1 MIEIPWWEKRVAPH
15 FPYPQCP
22 HTWVCHMESSLHL
35 SIYVAAATYSNFITF
50 LLNFQQ
56 ICDLP
61 LGPYT
66 PLFHRMNKFSGHIQT
81 LLKAQNLK
89 KISKTNNKQ
98 ADSVCVIKK
107 KTQKIRVSTLSENN
121 FCKVSLTHYWR
132 VNLIQAV

>member
-1 MIEIPWWEKRVAPH
+1 MAPH

-66 PLFHRMNKFSGHIQT
+66 PLFHRMSKFSGHIQT
-81 LLKAQNLK
+81 LLKAQNL
-89 KISKTNNKQ
+89 NNTTRKYQKQ
-98 ADSVCVIKK
+98 IIRKQIVYVSLKK
-107 KTQKIRVSTLSENN
+107 KQKTKVSTLSENN
-121 FCKVSLTHYWR
+121 FCKVSLTHY
-132 VNLIQAV
+132 